1 MTQDIKT
8 PMAFKPIP
16 AIDLKDGR
24 CVRLYQ
30 GRFDQVSHYEADP
43 EGLASRYLS
52 LGVDWVHVV
61 DLDGAR
67 DGAGGNRD
75 VIGRM
80 AGLARGRVQV
90 GGGIRSRADVD
101 ALLATGVGRV
111 VIGSAAAECPDE
123 VLDWFRELGAER
135 LVLAFDV
142 RIDEQGTPWCKTRGW
157 TEDAGLSLWD
167 AIETYQAAG
176 LRHVLCTDVARD
188 GAMTGPNLAL
198 YRECATRY
206 PDVALQASGGV
217 RDLADVEALGSTGA
231 ASAIIG
237 KALLDNRITDEEIRS
252 FLRSA

>member
-1 MTQDIKT
+1 MSLS
-8 PMAFKPIP
+8 PIP

-30 GRFDQVSHYEADP
+30 GRFDRVSEYQARP
-43 EGLASRYLS
+43 EELAARYLS

-67 DGAGGNRD
+67 DGAGGNRE

-80 AGLARGRVQV
+80 ARLAGGRVQV
-90 GGGIRSRADVD
+90 GGGIRRRED
-101 ALLATGVGRV
+101 AEAVLALGVGRA
-111 VIGSAAAECPDE
+111 VIGSAAAERIGE
-123 VLDWFRELGAER
+123 VQGWLRELGPDR

-142 RIDEQGTPWCKTRGW
+142 RLDEAGMPWLRTRGW

-167 AIETYQAAG
+167 AIGAYQDAG
-176 LRHVLCTDVARD
+176 LRHVLCTDIARD

-198 YRECATRY
+198 YEECTDRF
-206 PDVALQASGGV
+206 PQIELQASGGV
-217 RDLADVEALGSTGA
+217 RDLDDLEALRATGA

-237 KALLDNRITDEEIRS
+237 KALLDGRITDEEIRS
-252 FLRSA
+252 FLQNA